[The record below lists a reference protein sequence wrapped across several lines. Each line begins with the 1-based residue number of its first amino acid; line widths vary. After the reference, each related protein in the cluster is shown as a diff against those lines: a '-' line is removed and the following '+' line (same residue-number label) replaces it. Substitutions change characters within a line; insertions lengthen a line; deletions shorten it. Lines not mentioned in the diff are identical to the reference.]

1 MTLSPDALYSQLGRL
16 MQSMSERLTP
26 CHPLPDETIHWLS
39 QAYALVQS
47 AGDGFDTVNFK
58 TQMQRMGSR
67 IAIDQYEGTQEIRLI
82 LFRTM
87 ATLELKVSG
96 SLAGKFI
103 PVGNEFDAYTSLNK
117 ILGSAKERVLIIDP
131 YLDAS
136 ALTDFGLL
144 VPEGVT
150 IHLLCYKIYVDSLS
164 AASKKWQAQ
173 YGERRPLEVRVA
185 PPKSLHDRVIII
197 DSVQSW
203 TITQSLKDLAKNS
216 PAEIIRSEESDKLKI
231 DAYGQIWVSGKEEN
245 LAS

>member
-39 QAYALVQS
+39 QAYALVHS
-47 AGDGFDTVNFK
+47 AGDMLDTADFRI
-58 TQMQRMGSR
+58 QMQRMGSR
-67 IAIDQYEGTQEIRLI
+67 TAIDQYEGTQSIRLI

-103 PVGNEFDAYTSLNK
+103 PVGNEFDAFASLSK
-117 ILGSAKERVLIIDP
+117 ILGSAKRSVLIVDP

-144 VPEGVT
+144 VPEGVS
-150 IHLLCYKIYVDSLS
+150 IHLLCGKTYADSLF

-173 YGERRPLEVRVA
+173 YGELRPIESRIA

-197 DSVQSW
+197 DSAQSW

-216 PAEIIRSEESDKLKI
+216 PAEIIRAEDSDELKI
-231 DAYGQIWVSGKEEN
+231 EAYEQTWISAKENN
-245 LAS
+245 LPS